1 MAQSAQT
8 VENSHSFFNVVNT
21 WYKSLA
27 MMTLHYCFNCGL
39 QTTRKGHFSKGQRGT
54 KAVFGPFVLD
64 LPE

>member
-1 MAQSAQT
+1 MAWSAQT
-8 VENSHSFFNVVNT
+8 VENSHSFRNIVNT

-39 QTTRKGHFSKGQRGT
+39 QTTKGHFIKGQRRT
-54 KAVFGPFVLD
+54 KAVFGPLVLD